1 MEPTEELIERAK
13 KGDRD
18 AFGALIQPVLA
29 SGFRLAAGIL
39 RDRHAAEDATQDA
52 VLTAWRKLGNLRSGA
67 PLERWFLAIVANR
80 CRKVWHHRN
89 RQTVIPDREP
99 LNADGLPRTVP
110 GRTPRRLAV
119 SRLPD
124 GVSRG
129 RDAPVHT
136 LAADELRQ
144 HSLPGSNTNGIRSDS
159 RGASRQKVHPRDPGL
174 QRLPCFI
181 RGAPRPRRADPNYL
195 AVTAPRTRA
204 SVSARRRSP
213 GSAV

>member
-67 PLERWFLAIVANR
+67 PLEPWFLAIVANR

-89 RQTVIPDREP
+89 RQTVIPDRYEP
-99 LNADGLPRTVP
+99 DHGFVGQVAD
-110 GRTPRRLAV
+110 RLAIHEALEHLTPQQRLLV
-119 SRLPD
+119 ILRYYFDLPLDETARIAAIPLGTAKSRLHRALTSLRLD
-124 GVSRG
+124 LTEMDTGYG
-129 RDAPVHT
+129 R
-136 LAADELRQ
+136 
-144 HSLPGSNTNGIRSDS
+144 N
-159 RGASRQKVHPRDPGL
+159 
-174 QRLPCFI
+174 
-181 RGAPRPRRADPNYL
+181 
-195 AVTAPRTRA
+195 RT
-204 SVSARRRSP
+204 S
-213 GSAV
+213 